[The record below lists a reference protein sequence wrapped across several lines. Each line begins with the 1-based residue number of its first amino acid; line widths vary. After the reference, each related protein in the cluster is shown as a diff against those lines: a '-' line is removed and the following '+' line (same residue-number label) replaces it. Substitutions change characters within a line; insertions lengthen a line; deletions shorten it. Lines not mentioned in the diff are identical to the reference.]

1 MKRSFFTRFVFIF
14 AVLLCFAWPAR
25 AMQIFVH
32 IPSGTTITLDVEP
45 SDSIEN
51 VKAKI
56 QDLQGIP
63 PEQQIL
69 TFAGRVLEDG
79 RTLSDYNIQ
88 KESTLQLTLVT
99 VSVPTLSEWGLMML
113 ASLMALFAVWQLR
126 RRRLD

>member
-1 MKRSFFTRFVFIF
+1 
-14 AVLLCFAWPAR
+14 
-25 AMQIFVH
+25 MQIFVH